1 MANTPYSTALVTG
14 ASHRIGKHIA
24 LSLAQNGYDVAV
36 HFHGSETAAAEVAE
50 TICSMGRNAVTVK
63 ADLADEIATSSL
75 IARANDALGAPIDIL
90 VNNASLF
97 EKDDI
102 HTFTSESWHTHHAV
116 NLWAPVILTQKLAK
130 ELPKGQRAAVINL
143 IDQRVLKLNPQYFSY
158 TSSKAALWNATRTS
172 AQALAPNIRINAIS
186 PGPTLANTR
195 QTQEE
200 FQQEAIKVP
209 LQQGPALDEISNA
222 VRFLLE
228 TPSMTGQMVTLDGG
242 QHLAWRTEDILED

>member
-1 MANTPYSTALVTG
+1 MSKSPYSAALVTG

-24 LSLAQNGYDVAV
+24 LSLAELGYDVAV
-36 HFHGSETAAAEVAE
+36 HYHGSEEAAAEVADA
-50 TICSMGRNAVTVK
+50 ICDMGRKAVTVR
-63 ADLADEIATSSL
+63 ADLADEIATGSL
-75 IARANDALGAPIDIL
+75 LARASDMLGTPIDIL

-102 HTFTSESWHTHHAV
+102 RSFTTESWNAHHAV
-116 NLWAPVILTQKLAK
+116 NLLAPVLLIQKLAQT
-130 ELPKGQRAAVINL
+130 LPAKQKAAVINL
-143 IDQRVLKLNPQYFSY
+143 IDQRVLKLNPQYYSY
-158 TSSKAALWNATRTS
+158 TSSKAALWNATRTG
-172 AQALAPNIRINAIS
+172 AQALAPNIRVNAIS

-195 QTQEE
+195 QSKEE
-200 FQQEAIKVP
+200 FAQEAAKVL